1 MFRLRNLDFTK
12 EIVFDGI
19 NYVLNEKDLGKA
31 DINLASFQ
39 GYNQMGVKITGRVI
53 NSRNVSIVGYILAD
67 DEVEMLNKKRNLQ
80 NMVSPFEDFFIVI
93 DNYKI
98 RVAASST
105 IEYAVSYI
113 ENNKHLTKFLISGVC
128 ANPCFT
134 ELEAKTFPL
143 AAWFGNFHFPFVM
156 TADKPA
162 VMGYKLPDRMRMIDN
177 YGTTEIGMKIKIKAI
192 TGNIQNPYI
201 KNMFTEEKI
210 LLNCI
215 MEEGETI
222 EINTNYGEKSIIKNG
237 ETDYFHKLDL
247 DSDFLQLHLGENYLA
262 FGADTN
268 EKHLEITI
276 EYSPQFLE
284 V

>member
-12 EIVFDGI
+12 EIAFDGI

-31 DINLASFQ
+31 DINLAAFQ
-39 GYNQMGVKITGRVI
+39 GYNQMGVKITGRVM

-67 DEVEMLNKKRNLQ
+67 DEAEMLDKKRNLQ

-113 ENNKHLTKFLISGVC
+113 ENNKHLTKFLINGVC

-134 ELEAKTFPL
+134 ELEAKTIPL
-143 AAWFGNFHFPFVM
+143 SAWLGNFHFPFIM
-156 TADKPA
+156 TVDNPI
-162 VMGYKLPDRMRMIDN
+162 VLGYKKID
-177 YGTTEIGMKIKIKAI
+177 KIKMIENKGTVETGMIIRIKA
-192 TGNIQNPYI
+192 TAANIQNPYI

-210 LLNCI
+210 LLHCN
-215 MEEGETI
+215 MEKEETI
-222 EINTNYGEKSIIKNG
+222 EINTNYGEKSIVKNG
-237 ETDYFHKLDL
+237 ETDYFYTLDL
-247 DSDFLQLHLGENYLA
+247 DSDFLQLHLGENYIS

-268 EKHLEITI
+268 EKDLEIEI

>member
-1 MFRLRNLDFTK
+1 MFRLSNLNFTK

-31 DINLASFQ
+31 DINLAAFQ
-39 GYNQMGVKITGRVI
+39 GYNQIGVKITGRVM
-53 NSRNVSIVGYILAD
+53 NSRNVSVVGYILAD
-67 DEVEMLNKKRNLQ
+67 NEAEMLDKKRNLQ

-113 ENNKHLTKFLISGVC
+113 ENNKHLTKFLINGVC

-134 ELEAKTFPL
+134 ELEAKTIPL
-143 AAWFGNFHFPFVM
+143 SAWLGNFHFPFIM
-156 TADKPA
+156 TVDNPI
-162 VMGYKLPDRMRMIDN
+162 VLGYKKID
-177 YGTTEIGMKIKIKAI
+177 KIKMIENKGTVETGMIIRIKA
-192 TGNIQNPYI
+192 TAANIQNPYI

-210 LLNCI
+210 LLHCN
-215 MEEGETI
+215 MEKEETI
-222 EINTNYGEKSIIKNG
+222 EINTNYGEKSIVKNG
-237 ETDYFHKLDL
+237 ETDYFYTLDL
-247 DSDFLQLHLGENYLA
+247 DSDFLQLHLGENYIS

-268 EKHLEITI
+268 EKDLEIEI

>member
-1 MFRLRNLDFTK
+1 MFRLSNLNFTK

-31 DINLASFQ
+31 DINLAAFQ
-39 GYNQMGVKITGRVI
+39 GYNQIGVKITGRVI

-67 DEVEMLNKKRNLQ
+67 NEAEMLNKKRNLQ

-113 ENNKHLTKFLISGVC
+113 ENNKHLTKFLINGVC

-134 ELEAKTFPL
+134 ELEAKTIPL
-143 AAWFGNFHFPFVM
+143 SAWLGNFHFPFIM
-156 TADKPA
+156 TVDNPI
-162 VMGYKLPDRMRMIDN
+162 VLGYKKID
-177 YGTTEIGMKIKIKAI
+177 KIKMIENKGTVETGMIIRIKA
-192 TGNIQNPYI
+192 TAANIQNPYI

-210 LLNCI
+210 LLHCN
-215 MEEGETI
+215 MEKEETI
-222 EINTNYGEKSIIKNG
+222 EINTNYGEKSIVKNG
-237 ETDYFHKLDL
+237 ETDYFYTLDL
-247 DSDFLQLHLGENYLA
+247 DSDFLQLHLGENYIS

-268 EKHLEITI
+268 EKDLEIEI

>member
-1 MFRLRNLDFTK
+1 MFRLSNLNFTK

-31 DINLASFQ
+31 DINLAAFQ
-39 GYNQMGVKITGRVI
+39 GYNQIGVKITGRVI

-67 DEVEMLNKKRNLQ
+67 NEAEMLNKKRNLQ
-80 NMVSPFEDFFIVI
+80 NMVSPFEDFFIII

-113 ENNKHLTKFLISGVC
+113 ENNKHLTKFLINGVC

-134 ELEAKTFPL
+134 ELEAKTIPL
-143 AAWFGNFHFPFVM
+143 SAWLGNFHFPFIM
-156 TADKPA
+156 TVDNPI
-162 VMGYKLPDRMRMIDN
+162 VLGYKKID
-177 YGTTEIGMKIKIKAI
+177 KIKMIENKGTVETGMIIRIKA
-192 TGNIQNPYI
+192 TAANIQNPYI

-210 LLNCI
+210 LLHCN
-215 MEEGETI
+215 MEKEETI
-222 EINTNYGEKSIIKNG
+222 EINTNYGEKSIVKNG
-237 ETDYFHKLDL
+237 ETDYFYTLDL
-247 DSDFLQLHLGENYLA
+247 DSDFLQLHLGENYIS

-268 EKHLEITI
+268 EKDLEIEI